1 MFKKTGIL
9 ALHNFKLSRSVGAQ
23 VSLFYGNRTF
33 LYFGKG
39 IFRTLAYLE
48 PEAYAEPE
56 AYLEHC
62 QTSTMEGFVK
72 IATWLP
78 TFSAH
83 DRKIKKDPS
92 REKFLYPNMKQIL
105 TFFQKKAVLLFQ
117 ETETRKNLYFLKR
130 KLFSY
135 FRKRKPRKRILYNSG
150 NGTFLYFRKQKP

>member
-1 MFKKTGIL
+1 
-9 ALHNFKLSRSVGAQ
+9 
-23 VSLFYGNRTF
+23 
-33 LYFGKG
+33 
-39 IFRTLAYLE
+39 
-48 PEAYAEPE
+48 
-56 AYLEHC
+56 
-62 QTSTMEGFVK
+62 MEGFVK

-78 TFSAH
+78 TFSAQ

-117 ETETRKNLYFLKR
+117 ETKTRKNLYFLKR